1 MFQQVWTLAKKT
13 GKIALF
19 HQTRSTF
26 YTAFL
31 LPILVAAYL
40 AAGQALNQPRNDFG
54 IAEVRPVRSFT
65 DALDAAGSDRG
76 TVLFVNNGYTNGD
89 IAKVISSL
97 SDTVKDAGRNASTIE
112 DIDDVGYVCRSSIR
126 GRSNCYGAVIFH
138 SSPDEGDGNGWN
150 YTLRADAGLA
160 QEFKHKNDDNDAQIY
175 ILPFQRAIDSAIAS
189 VNGSE
194 SSGSGDLPRV
204 NEYAYTE
211 LTDEER
217 KDEQRRDYQKT
228 FIEFLGVA
236 MFMGLVGVSYHL
248 PGMLATERENGMSQL
263 IDAMILTKWSWEP
276 QLIRMLS
283 FVVSFSG
290 IYCVGWIGCGA
301 VVGAQ
306 IWKETNIAIPIIAFI
321 LGGIAMTSMSLMGAS
336 VFKRAQLS
344 GAVNSIIYLLFA
356 VLAQALPNPGTP
368 VVIIL
373 SVLFTPSAFVFLV
386 HYVAWYESEGH
397 ATDILKAPPEANH
410 DVPGIFFFIMFIV
423 HTLVYPIIAGA
434 LERVIHGVSSEHRQ
448 VYSGGSGQTAPL
460 NTVTIDGLTQIYR
473 PSIFRRLFAFVSPPR
488 PATVAVDNLSLT
500 AKRGEILALLGA
512 NGSGKSTTLD
522 AISGISRF
530 TRGNISIDATGGL
543 GYAPQKNVIWNDLS
557 VQENIAIFNKL
568 KSPHKPSSL
577 LQIKELATAVGLE
590 TKYKS
595 KAGKLSGGQKRKL
608 QLALMLTGDSA
619 VCCVDEVSSG
629 IDPLSRRKIWD
640 ILLAERGSRTIIM
653 TTHFLDEADL
663 LADHIAI
670 LSKGSLRAEG
680 SSVELKDKLGAG
692 YRVHVLNP
700 HQVRSPPHVE
710 GVERK
715 ASHSD
720 ILYLAPTS
728 RLAADTIKVLETAG
742 IEYRLSG
749 PTIEDVFL
757 QVAEEVK
764 SEGDLRTGGEK
775 RRPVENAGKSHDLQ
789 TGRRIGFFQQVKVM
803 FLKRLVVFKSNW
815 IPYLIAFAIPIIA
828 AGGIQVLI
836 AGEDKTGCSPREQSS
851 ENKNVKVGDLFD
863 DLMFVAGPRSDFE
876 SESIQNILSSMLTG
890 QEGVDSSDSNGNSD
904 VELVT
909 SLSNFENY
917 IEENRKN
924 VTPGGVWLGNSD
936 STATLAYR
944 ADEQS
949 VRTALM
955 VQNFMNIMLTNIT
968 IATSYD
974 AFEAPFSSSTSDA
987 LQVAI
992 YFGIAMSLFPAFLGL
1007 YPNTERRMHVRG
1019 LQYSSGARSFP
1030 LWMAHLAFDYSMI
1043 LVSMIIAALIFNV
1056 SSDIWYEGAYLFP
1069 VFILYGLT
1077 SVLLS
1082 YVVSLFLSSSLGT
1095 YAATTAYL
1103 VIGHAIY
1110 FISFL
1115 YILTFSS
1122 DSKTDFNILAGHWVI
1137 AVFFPVAS
1145 LVRAMFVG
1153 LNTYS
1158 TSCDGF
1164 ELRSYPG
1171 AMAAYGGPILYL
1183 CVQAILFFTFL
1194 LWWDSGRRMPFAS
1207 LFRRNKKRTESPE
1220 EHRGSETTISESQQE
1235 IQAEL
1240 NRVTDPKNRDGLRVE
1255 NLIKEF
1261 GDFTA
1266 VDNVTFGVEHS
1277 EVFALLGPNGAGKS
1291 TTISMIRGDIQPS
1304 EGGGDV
1310 FVEGIPVS
1318 TQRAAARANLGV
1330 CPQFDAI
1337 DNMTVVEHLRHYA
1350 RIRGIA
1356 DIDQQVDAVIK
1367 AVGLEAFPNTMA
1379 GHLSGGNKR
1388 KLSLGIALT
1397 GNPSVI
1403 LLDEPSSGLDAAA
1416 KRVMWRTLDTLIP
1429 GRSIL
1434 LTTHSMEEADALAS
1448 RAGIIAQRMLAV
1460 GSVDYLRQRF
1470 GDTLHVH
1477 LVSKTAPH
1485 STPQEMEYM
1494 RLWIQNALP
1503 GAEIQSDTYH
1513 GQMRFSV
1520 PASSVTSTTG
1530 GTGSAVGQLV
1540 VMLEDNKDRI
1550 GISHHSVTPTTLNE
1564 VFLNIVG
1571 QNNVQEEG
1579 YSSRPKKK
1587 KSTWKK
1593 LLWLLKP

>member
-1 MFQQVWTLAKKT
+1 MAPQRRSALFSQVWTLAAKT
-13 GKIALF
+13 IKIALF

-31 LPILVAAYL
+31 LPVLVALYL
-40 AAGQALNQPRNDFG
+40 GVGQRLNQPQSDFG
-54 IAEVRPVRSFT
+54 IAESRPVRSFS
-65 DALDAAGSDRG
+65 DALDSAASGRN
-76 TVLFVNNGYTNGD
+76 TVLFVNGGFGD
-89 IAKVISSL
+89 GAVKDVIDSL
-97 SDTVKDAGRNASTIE
+97 SEEVKSAGKNATTVESE
-112 DIDDVGYVCRSSIR
+112 DDIGYVCRSSVR
-126 GRSNCYGAVIFH
+126 GTSNCYGAVVFH
-138 SSPDEGDGNGWN
+138 SSPDQGSGGIWN
-150 YTLRADAGLA
+150 YSIRADPALA
-160 QEFKHKNDDNDAQIY
+160 REFNYKDDNNDAQIY
-175 ILPFQRAIDSAIAS
+175 ILPFQRAIDNAIKKS
-189 VNGSE
+189 N
-194 SSGSGDLPRV
+194 SSSSDSSDGLPRV

-211 LTDEER
+211 LTEDERED
-217 KDEQRRDYQKT
+217 KQRRDYQKT
-228 FIEFLGVA
+228 FIDFLGVA
-236 MFMGLVGVSYHL
+236 FFVGLVGVAYHL
-248 PGMLATERENGMSQL
+248 PGILATERERGMSQL
-263 IDAMILTKWSWEP
+263 IDAMILTKYDWEP

-283 FVVSFSG
+283 FVLAFTIVYIF
-290 IYCVGWIGCGA
+290 GWIACGA
-301 VVGAQ
+301 VAGAI
-306 IWKETNIAIPIIAFI
+306 IWKETNVIVPIIAFI
-321 LGGIAMTSMSLMGAS
+321 LGGIALTSMSLMGATC
-336 VFKRAQLS
+336 FKRAQLS
-344 GAVNSIIYLLFA
+344 GAVNSIIYLLFG

-373 SVLFTPSAFVFLV
+373 SILFTPSCFVFFI
-386 HYVAWYESEGH
+386 HSVARFEAEGN
-397 ATDILKAPPEANH
+397 AANLLKSPPTANYN
-410 DVPGIFFFIMFIV
+410 VPGIFFLIMFIIQA
-423 HTLVYPIIAGA
+423 LVYPIIAGF

-448 VYSGGSGQTAPL
+448 VFHAGAGRTAPT
-460 NTVTIDGLTQIYR
+460 NTLTIQGLTQIYR
-473 PSIFRRLFAFVSPPR
+473 PSLFRRLFSFVSRPR
-488 PATVAVDNLSLT
+488 PATVAVDNLNLT

-522 AISGISRF
+522 AIAGISRF
-530 TRGNISIDATGGL
+530 SQGNISIDATGGL
-543 GYAPQKNVIWNDLS
+543 GYAPQQNVIWDDLS
-557 VQENIAIFNKL
+557 VEENIRIFNRL
-568 KSPHKPSSL
+568 KSPHNRATLTQNKD
-577 LQIKELATAVGLE
+577 LAKAVGLE
-590 TKYKS
+590 SKYKS

-640 ILLAERGSRTIIM
+640 ILLAERGSRTIIL

-680 SSVELKDKLGAG
+680 SSVELKDKQGAG
-692 YRVHVLNP
+692 YRIHVLDP
-700 HQVRSPPHVE
+700 HKVTSPPEIE

-715 ASHSD
+715 ITHSS
-720 ILYLAPTS
+720 IIYLASTS
-728 RLAADTIKVLETAG
+728 GLAANVVKVLEANG

-764 SEGDLRTGGEK
+764 DEGDLRTGGEK
-775 RRPVENAGKSHDLQ
+775 ARPARDAGKSHDLL

-803 FLKRLVVFKSNW
+803 FMKRLVVFKSNW

-828 AGGIQVLI
+828 AGGTQVLI
-836 AGEDKTGCSPREQSS
+836 ADEPPTGCSPREQSS
-851 ENKNVKVGDLFD
+851 ATDLPDDFD
-863 DLMFVAGPRSDFE
+863 EIFGNLQMVAGPRDEFSSGVQDTISDMLGS
-876 SESIQNILSSMLTG
+876 SEEVQASGGSGTDNL
-890 QEGVDSSDSNGNSD
+890 D
-904 VELVT
+904 LVT
-909 SLSNFENY
+909 SLSGFDNY

-924 VTPGGVWLGNSD
+924 VTPGGIWLGDSNSE
-936 STATLAYR
+936 ATFAYR
-944 ADEQS
+944 ADKYS
-949 VRTALM
+949 VYTAM
-955 VQNFMNIMLTNIT
+955 AIQNAMDMALGNLT
-968 IATSYD
+968 IAANYGT
-974 AFEAPFSSSTSDA
+974 FEAPFSSSTGEA
-987 LQVAI
+987 LQLAI
-992 YFGIAMSLFPAFLGL
+992 YFGIAMSLFPAFFGL
-1007 YPNTERRMHVRG
+1007 YPNHERRMNVRG

-1030 LWMAHLAFDYSMI
+1030 LWVAHLAFDYAI
-1043 LVSMIIAALIFNV
+1043 VLVTMLIAAIIFYV
-1056 SSDIWYEGAYLFP
+1056 SSEIWYEGAYLFP

-1077 SVLLS
+1077 SLLLS
-1082 YVVSLFLSSSLGT
+1082 YVFSLFLSSQLGT
-1095 YAATTAYL
+1095 YAACTAYSM
-1103 VIGHAIY
+1103 IGHAIY

-1122 DSKTDFNILAGHWVI
+1122 EQKTDFNILAGHWVI
-1137 AVFFPVAS
+1137 AAFFPVAS
-1145 LVRAMFVG
+1145 LVRAMFVA
-1153 LNTYS
+1153 LNAYS
-1158 TSCDGF
+1158 TSCSGF
-1164 ELRSYPG
+1164 DLRSYPG

-1183 CVQAILFFTFL
+1183 TVQAVLLFGVL
-1194 LWWDSGRRMPFAS
+1194 LWYDSGREAT
-1207 LFRRNKKRTESPE
+1207 LTESD
-1220 EHRGSETTISESQQE
+1220 QE
-1235 IQAEL
+1235 IQNEL
-1240 NRVTDPKNRDGLRVE
+1240 TRVTDPKNRDGLRVQ

-1291 TTISMIRGDIQPS
+1291 TTISLIRGDIQPS
-1304 EGGGDV
+1304 KNGGDV

-1350 RIRGIA
+1350 RIRGIS
-1356 DIDQQVDAVIK
+1356 DINHQVEAVIR

-1416 KRVMWRTLDTLIP
+1416 KRVMWRTLDSLIP

-1460 GSVDYLRQRF
+1460 GSVDHLRQRF

-1485 STPQEMEYM
+1485 STPEEMEQM
-1494 RLWIQNALP
+1494 RLVISEILP

-1520 PASSVTSTTG
+1520 PASAVSAQPG
-1530 GTGSAVGQLV
+1530 GTGSAVGQLIV
-1540 VMLEDNKDRI
+1540 LLEDNKERL

-1571 QNNVQEEG
+1571 KHDVEEEG

-1587 KSTWKK
+1587 KNWWQTA
-1593 LLWLLKP
+1593 LWLMKP